1 MEENHDTE
9 PEEEQP
15 EEEKE
20 MSFLQ
25 HLEEL
30 RWHIVRSVIAILALS
45 ILLFMFPEIL
55 FEKIVF
61 APTRTDFWT
70 FQALCQLGTKLDI
83 QVLCFADFPFELQSR
98 KMMGQFMMHMTA
110 SFVGGFIIAFP
121 YVFFEMWRF
130 IAPGLY
136 SKERNV
142 SRGAVFF
149 VSLLFIMGVSFGYW
163 IVTPVAINFFANYSV
178 YGAVQNQFD
187 ITNYV
192 STVMIL
198 VLGSGLLFQLPIV
211 TFFLS
216 KVGLVTP
223 ALMRKYRKHSIV
235 VIFILAAM
243 ITPPD
248 PFTMIFVGVPL
259 IGLYQISIVISGSV
273 IRRAAKRELQKS
285 KEFDNG

>member
-1 MEENHDTE
+1 
-9 PEEEQP
+9 
-15 EEEKE
+15 
-20 MSFLQ
+20 
-25 HLEEL
+25 
-30 RWHIVRSVIAILALS
+30 
-45 ILLFMFPEIL
+45 
-55 FEKIVF
+55 
-61 APTRTDFWT
+61 
-70 FQALCQLGTKLDI
+70 
-83 QVLCFADFPFELQSR
+83 
-98 KMMGQFMMHMTA
+98 MMHMTA